1 MSSSKFCSGNI
12 FEQCFHSL
20 SHKTTIAVI
29 LNVILQLP
37 NNNSA
42 HLYDCGLNDAV
53 LSIIWGND
61 LMNKLC
67 FLNILTWPILPQTQ
81 AYAVANIFFHSYHT
95 LFVFQ
100 SLLQL
105 IYSNFNS
112 ESFHLHRNVLITYYT
127 LIWSFSKCFKD
138 IFQTLNIFFHIL
150 LVIKIFLIAIS

>member
-1 MSSSKFCSGNI
+1 MSSSKFCSGTI

-20 SHKTTIAVI
+20 TISPNNNAVI

-37 NNNSA
+37 SNNSA

-81 AYAVANIFFHSYHT
+81 AYAVAINFFHSYHT
-95 LFVFQ
+95 PFL
-100 SLLQL
+100 S
-105 IYSNFNS
+105 S
-112 ESFHLHRNVLITYYT
+112 VLT
-127 LIWSFSKCFKD
+127 SV
-138 IFQTLNIFFHIL
+138 NIF
-150 LVIKIFLIAIS
+150 